1 MNSNKRK
8 LALLPLA
15 LLVLSSATPVMAH
28 AESWAEK
35 WDDQQYND
43 KLNATKKLITDYQI
57 ETAAANNEQS
67 TIDDINNAFKE
78 ARLTQNEMNDLNILK
93 NSAKNAL
100 SEYSIKAQQASK
112 NKFTDNSTYI
122 QDYFDS
128 KKDREFDY
136 EPGYGYSNNNQNNGN
151 QSSGTTLNDN
161 QISDYLEYLE
171 EQNAVPIE
179 PVDTSSIYS
188 SINDNSQAIAKLE
201 KEVADLQQA
210 VSNKKKAANSTL
222 SSDKKLLAKL
232 NKKMHR
238 KHLSKKAQHKLAL
251 QRKALLKAIQKLTK

>member
-28 AESWAEK
+28 AEGWRANWQEQQNNAFDQAVEK
-35 WDDQQYND
+35 NISD
-43 KLNATKKLITDYQI
+43 KQI
-57 ETAAANNEQS
+57 EQEAVNNEQQVLTNIQQNLTENGLS
-67 TIDDINNAFKE
+67 DIVK
-78 ARLTQNEMNDLNILK
+78 NDLQNFE
-93 NSAKNAL
+93 S
-100 SEYSIKAQQASK
+100 KAQSTLSQYQSRLNQASD
-112 NKFTDNSTYI
+112 KFTGNNVYI
-122 QDYFDS
+122 QDREDS
-128 KKDREFDY
+128 YDDLMGPNIIQY
-136 EPGYGYSNNNQNNGN
+136 I
-151 QSSGTTLNDN
+151 DN
-161 QISDYLEYLE
+161 SDSR
-171 EQNAVPIE
+171 I
-179 PVDTSSIYS
+179 TSSKITRDQIENFLDVLSDQDDQTSQDTTPVVAAPTTS
-188 SINDNSQAIAKLE
+188 STSDNNDNSQAIAKLE

-210 VSNKKKAANSTL
+210 VSNKKKSTNSTL